1 MPRTVENFRQLVTGE
16 ARSKVTGQRIGL
28 QGTVFHRVINRFML
42 QGQSTTA
49 PGLFVLNF
57 LLSGGDFENGDG
69 TGGESIYGPKFED
82 ENFAL
87 KHESPGMVTITIII
101 ITIVSVTIIVL
112 PSSCPWPT
120 LGRTRMGPNSSSPR
134 VR

>member
-1 MPRTVENFRQLVTGE
+1 MVPRTVENFRQLVTGE

-49 PGLFVLNF
+49 PGLFALNL

-87 KHESPGMVTITIII
+87 KHESPGMVTITITVII
-101 ITIVSVTIIVL
+101 ITIVSVTIK
-112 PSSCPWPT
+112 
-120 LGRTRMGPNSSSPR
+120 
-134 VR
+134 